1 MTTTIAGE
9 IQYDIAAV
17 KKRILRNLVDEADN
31 EIKDTQFEVYRN
43 YGVALN
49 PLTELPQRQP
59 KIPFWTVVTD
69 LFESDQAV
77 PCMIPV
83 GLCWGDA
90 SYNRADEINWSQI
103 NTNIEY
109 SQGYS
114 YDAAAYIDVVYD
126 PETGRFIVKKGQ
138 HRVIM
143 AFLCLGEDACVAAN
157 VKLVDDDYTE
167 EQQITA
173 EAYEHHVDA
182 QKVARQKA
190 HQAGRSAFVSGDEDD
205 IKYTNFILSHGIGVK
220 GKMHLFP
227 QLAHFS
233 RVCDTPW
240 AVKSA
245 MQMDEKYEPNKEYT
259 SMALHMLNKYL
270 PANDK
275 VIGGKAIKA
284 VTQFLHLFED
294 KIKSTAVKNNT
305 TFELFV
311 DEIFKYMWHQRKT
324 KSAAWLKGSQAFRG
338 ENVIIPLARL
348 IKFTNAYCQE
358 SNITL
363 PDGRKNEDSVWCST
377 DEKFWCDF
385 LTKSTPKELHGSVNA
400 IVSEC

>member
-1 MTTTIAGE
+1 MFAE
-9 IQYDIAAV
+9 QIQQERIVAV
-17 KKRILRNLVDEADN
+17 KKRILRNLVDEASN
-31 EIKDTQFEVYRN
+31 EIKETQLEVYRN

-49 PLTELPQRQP
+49 PLTKLPQQQP
-59 KIPFWTVVTD
+59 KIPFWTAMIE
-69 LFESDQAV
+69 LFEPNQAV

-83 GLCWGDA
+83 GLCWGYA

-109 SQGYS
+109 SKGYS

-126 PETGRFIVKKGQ
+126 PNTGRFIVKKGQ

-143 AFLCLGEDACVAAN
+143 AYLCLGEDARIAAN
-157 VKLVDDDYTE
+157 VKLLNESFTE
-167 EQQITA
+167 EEQITA

-190 HQAGRSAFVSGDEDD
+190 HQAGRSAFVSGDEED
-205 IKYTNFILSHGIGVK
+205 ILYTNFILSHGIGVK

-227 QLAHFS
+227 QFNHFS
-233 RVCDTPW
+233 RDCDTPW

-245 MQMDEKYEPNKEYT
+245 MQINTEYT
-259 SMALHMLNKYL
+259 SMALHLLNKYL
-270 PANDK
+270 PTSDK
-275 VIGGKAIKA
+275 VIGGKAIKS
-284 VTQFLHLFED
+284 VTQFLTLFAD
-294 KIKSTAVKNNT
+294 KINKTANENDT
-305 TFELFV
+305 TFENFI
-311 DEIFKYMWHQRKT
+311 DEVFKYMWHQRKT
-324 KSAAWLKGSQAFRG
+324 KSSSWLKGSQAFRG

-348 IKFTNAYCQE
+348 IKFTNSYAQE
-358 SNITL
+358 SNIRL

-385 LTKSTPKELHGSVNA
+385 LNNSTPKELHGSVNA
-400 IVSEC
+400 IASEC

>member
-1 MTTTIAGE
+1 MTTMFAE
-9 IQYDIAAV
+9 QIQQERIVAV
-17 KKRILRNLVDEADN
+17 KKRILRNLVDEAGN
-31 EIKDTQFEVYRN
+31 EIKETQLEVYRN

-49 PLTELPQRQP
+49 PLTKLPQQQP
-59 KIPFWTVVTD
+59 KIPFWTAMIE
-69 LFESDQAV
+69 LFEPNQAV

-90 SYNRADEINWSQI
+90 SYNRVDEINWSQI

-109 SQGYS
+109 SKGYS

-126 PETGRFIVKKGQ
+126 PNTGRFIVKKGQ

-143 AFLCLGEDACVAAN
+143 AYLCLGEDARIAAN
-157 VKLVDDDYTE
+157 VKLLNESFTE
-167 EQQITA
+167 EEQITA

-190 HQAGRSAFVSGDEDD
+190 HQAGRSAFVSGDEED
-205 IKYTNFILSHGIGVK
+205 ILYTNFILSHGIGVK

-227 QLAHFS
+227 QFNHFS
-233 RVCDTPW
+233 RDCDTPW

-245 MQMDEKYEPNKEYT
+245 MQINTEYT
-259 SMALHMLNKYL
+259 SMALHLLNKYL
-270 PANDK
+270 PTSDK
-275 VIGGKAIKA
+275 VIGGKAIKS
-284 VTQFLHLFED
+284 VTQFLTLFAD
-294 KIKSTAVKNNT
+294 KINKTANENDT
-305 TFELFV
+305 TFENFI
-311 DEIFKYMWHQRKT
+311 DEVFKYMWHQRKT
-324 KSAAWLKGSQAFRG
+324 KSSSWLKGSQAFRG

-348 IKFTNAYCQE
+348 IKFTNSYAQE
-358 SNITL
+358 SNIRL

-385 LTKSTPKELHGSVNA
+385 LNNSTPKELHGSVNA
-400 IVSEC
+400 IASEC

>member
-1 MTTTIAGE
+1 MTTMFAE
-9 IQYDIAAV
+9 QIQQERIVAV
-17 KKRILRNLVDEADN
+17 KKRILRNLVDEAGN
-31 EIKDTQFEVYRN
+31 EIKETQLEVYRN

-49 PLTELPQRQP
+49 PLTKLPQQQP
-59 KIPFWTVVTD
+59 KIPFWTAMIE
-69 LFESDQAV
+69 LFEPNQAV

-83 GLCWGDA
+83 SLCWGDA

-109 SQGYS
+109 SKGYS

-126 PETGRFIVKKGQ
+126 PNTGRFIVKKGQ

-143 AFLCLGEDACVAAN
+143 AYLCLGEDAHITAN
-157 VKLVDDDYTE
+157 VKLLDESFTE
-167 EQQITA
+167 EEQITA

-190 HQAGRSAFVSGDEDD
+190 HQAGRSAFVSGDEED
-205 IKYTNFILSHGIGVK
+205 ILYTNFILSHGIGVK

-227 QLAHFS
+227 QFNHFS
-233 RVCDTPW
+233 RDCDTPW

-245 MQMDEKYEPNKEYT
+245 MQINTEYT
-259 SMALHMLNKYL
+259 SMALHLLNKYL
-270 PANDK
+270 PTSDK
-275 VIGGKAIKA
+275 VIGGKAIKS
-284 VTQFLHLFED
+284 VTQFLTLFAD
-294 KIKSTAVKNNT
+294 KINKTANENDT
-305 TFELFV
+305 TFENFI
-311 DEIFKYMWHQRKT
+311 DEVFKYMWHQRKT
-324 KSAAWLKGSQAFRG
+324 KSSSWLKGSQAFRG

-348 IKFTNAYCQE
+348 IKFTNSYAQE
-358 SNITL
+358 SNIRL

-385 LTKSTPKELHGSVNA
+385 LNNSTPKELHGSVNA
-400 IVSEC
+400 IASEC

>member
-1 MTTTIAGE
+1 MNTTLVEE
-9 IQYDIAAV
+9 IQQDTIVAV
-17 KKRILRNLVDEADN
+17 KKRILINLVEEADK
-31 EIKDTQFEVYRN
+31 EIKQSQLETYSN

-49 PLTELPQRQP
+49 PLTSLPQQP
-59 KIPFWTVVTD
+59 PKVPFWTRVVD
-69 LFESDQAV
+69 MFETNQSV

-83 GLCWGDA
+83 GSCFGDA

-109 SQGYS
+109 SKGYS
-114 YDAAAYIDVVYD
+114 HDAAAYIDVVYD
-126 PETGRFIVKKGQ
+126 PSSSRFIVKKGQ

-143 AFLCLGEDACVAAN
+143 AYVCLGIDAQVAAN
-157 VKLVDDDYTE
+157 VKLLDKTFTE
-167 EQQITA
+167 EDQITA

-190 HQAGRSAFVSGDEDD
+190 HQAGRSAFVSGDEED

-227 QLAHFS
+227 QLSHFS

-245 MQMDEKYEPNKEYT
+245 MQIDEKHT
-259 SMALHMLNKYL
+259 SMALKVLNTYL

-275 VIGGKAIKA
+275 VIGGKAIKS
-284 VTQFLHLFED
+284 VTQFLTLFGD
-294 KIKSTAVKNNT
+294 KIEKTAANNDT

-311 DEIFKYMWHQRKT
+311 DEVFKYMWYQRKT
-324 KSAAWLKGSQAFRG
+324 KSTSWLKGSQAFRG

-348 IKFTNAYCQE
+348 IKFTNSYCQE
-358 SNITL
+358 NNIRL
-363 PDGRKNEDSVWCST
+363 PDGRKNDDSVWCST
-377 DEKFWCDF
+377 DEKIWCDF
-385 LTKSTPKELHGSVNA
+385 LNKNTPKELHGSVNA

>member
-1 MTTTIAGE
+1 MTTVFAETVRHDTIV
-9 IQYDIAAV
+9 AV
-17 KKRILRNLVDEADN
+17 KKRSLRNLVDEAGN
-31 EIKDTQFEVYRN
+31 EIKETQLEVYRN

-49 PLTELPQRQP
+49 PLTNLPQQP
-59 KIPFWTVVTD
+59 PRIPFWTSVVE
-69 LFESDQAV
+69 LFDPNQAV

-83 GLCWGDA
+83 VLCWGDA

-114 YDAAAYIDVVYD
+114 YDASAYIDVVYCRK
-126 PETGRFIVKKGQ
+126 TGRFIVKKGQ

-143 AFLCLGEDACVAAN
+143 AFLCLGEDAVIAAN
-157 VKLVDDDYTE
+157 VKLVDDAYSE
-167 EQQITA
+167 EEQITA

-190 HQAGRSAFVSGDEDD
+190 HQAGRSAFVSGDEED
-205 IKYTNFILSHGIGVK
+205 ILYTNFILSHGIGVK

-227 QLAHFS
+227 QFSHFN
-233 RVCDTPW
+233 RDCDTPW

-245 MQMDEKYEPNKEYT
+245 MQINEDYT
-259 SMALHMLNKYL
+259 SMSLHLLTKYL
-270 PANDK
+270 PISDK
-275 VIGGKAIKA
+275 VIGGKAIKS
-284 VTQFLHLFED
+284 VTQFLTLFSD
-294 KIKSTAVKNNT
+294 KIQKTADQNDV
-305 TFELFV
+305 TFENFV
-311 DEIFKYMWHQRKT
+311 DEVFKYMWHQRKT
-324 KSAAWLKGSQAFRG
+324 KSSSWLKGSQAFRG

-358 SNITL
+358 SNIKL
-363 PDGRKNEDSVWCST
+363 PDGRKNDDSVWCST

-385 LTKSTPKELHGSVNA
+385 LNKTTPKELHGSVNA

>member
-1 MTTTIAGE
+1 MTTMFAEE
-9 IQYDIAAV
+9 IRQDRIVAV
-17 KKRILRNLVDEADN
+17 KKRILRNLVDEAGN
-31 EIKDTQFEVYRN
+31 EVKETQLEVYRN
-43 YGVALN
+43 YAEALN
-49 PLTELPQRQP
+49 PLTNYPQRQP
-59 KIPFWTVVTD
+59 KVPFWTFVSSE
-69 LFESDQAV
+69 FEPEQAV
-77 PCMIPV
+77 PCLIPV
-83 GLCWGDA
+83 VLCWGDA

-109 SQGYS
+109 SKGFS

-126 PETGRFIVKKGQ
+126 PKTGRFIVKKGQ

-143 AFLCLGEDACVAAN
+143 AYLCLGEDACIAAN
-157 VKLVDDDYTE
+157 VKLLDENFTE
-167 EQQITA
+167 EEQITA

-190 HQAGRSAFVSGDEDD
+190 HQAGRSAFVSGDEED

-227 QLAHFS
+227 QFKHFK
-233 RVCDTPW
+233 RDCDTPW

-245 MQMDEKYEPNKEYT
+245 MQINEEYT
-259 SMALHMLNKYL
+259 SMSLHLLNQYL
-270 PANDK
+270 PSSDK

-284 VTQFLHLFED
+284 VTQFLKLFSD
-294 KIKSTAVKNNT
+294 KINKTAIENNT
-305 TFELFV
+305 TFEDFI
-311 DEIFKYMWHQRKT
+311 DEVFKYMWHQRKT
-324 KSAAWLKGSQAFRG
+324 KSSSWLKGSQAFRG

-358 SNITL
+358 SNIRL

-385 LTKSTPKELHGSVNA
+385 LNNTTPKELHGSVNA

>member
-1 MTTTIAGE
+1 MTTVFAEAVRHDTIV
-9 IQYDIAAV
+9 AV
-17 KKRILRNLVDEADN
+17 KKRILRNLVDEAGN
-31 EIKDTQFEVYRN
+31 EIKETQLEVYRN

-49 PLTELPQRQP
+49 PLTNLPQQP
-59 KIPFWTVVTD
+59 PRIPFWTSVVE
-69 LFESDQAV
+69 LFDPNQAV

-83 GLCWGDA
+83 VLCWGDA

-114 YDAAAYIDVVYD
+114 YDASAYIDVVYCRK
-126 PETGRFIVKKGQ
+126 TGRFIVKKGQ

-143 AFLCLGEDACVAAN
+143 AFLCLGEDAVIAAN
-157 VKLVDDDYTE
+157 VKLVDDAYSE
-167 EQQITA
+167 EEQITA

-190 HQAGRSAFVSGDEDD
+190 HQAGRSAFVSGDEED
-205 IKYTNFILSHGIGVK
+205 IRYTNFILSHGIGVK

-227 QLAHFS
+227 QFSHFN
-233 RVCDTPW
+233 RDCDTPW

-245 MQMDEKYEPNKEYT
+245 MQINEDYT
-259 SMALHMLNKYL
+259 SMSLHLLTKYL
-270 PANDK
+270 PISDK
-275 VIGGKAIKA
+275 VIGGKAIKS
-284 VTQFLHLFED
+284 VTQFLTLFSD
-294 KIKSTAVKNNT
+294 KIQKTADQNGV
-305 TFELFV
+305 TFENFV
-311 DEIFKYMWHQRKT
+311 DEVFKYMWHQRKT
-324 KSAAWLKGSQAFRG
+324 KSSSWLKGSQAFRG

-358 SNITL
+358 SNIKL
-363 PDGRKNEDSVWCST
+363 PDGRKNDDSVWCST

-385 LTKSTPKELHGSVNA
+385 LNKTTPKELHGSVNA

>member
-1 MTTTIAGE
+1 MTTMFAE
-9 IQYDIAAV
+9 QIQQERIVAV
-17 KKRILRNLVDEADN
+17 KKRILRNLVDEASN
-31 EIKDTQFEVYRN
+31 EIKETQLEVYRN

-49 PLTELPQRQP
+49 SLTKLCQQQP
-59 KIPFWTVVTD
+59 KISFWTAMIE
-69 LFESDQAV
+69 LFEPNQAV

-109 SQGYS
+109 SKGYS

-126 PETGRFIVKKGQ
+126 PNTGRFIVKKGQ

-143 AFLCLGEDACVAAN
+143 AYLCLGEDAHITAN
-157 VKLVDDDYTE
+157 VKLLDESFTE
-167 EQQITA
+167 EEQITA

-190 HQAGRSAFVSGDEDD
+190 HQAGRSAFVSGDEED
-205 IKYTNFILSHGIGVK
+205 ILYTNFILSHGIGVK

-227 QLAHFS
+227 QFNHFS
-233 RVCDTPW
+233 RDCDTPW

-245 MQMDEKYEPNKEYT
+245 MQINTEYT
-259 SMALHMLNKYL
+259 SMALHLLNKYL
-270 PANDK
+270 PTSDK
-275 VIGGKAIKA
+275 VIGGKAIKS
-284 VTQFLHLFED
+284 VTQFLTLF
-294 KIKSTAVKNNT
+294 AVKINKTANENDT
-305 TFELFV
+305 TFENFI
-311 DEIFKYMWHQRKT
+311 DEVFKYMWHQRKT
-324 KSAAWLKGSQAFRG
+324 KSSSWLKGSQAFRG

-348 IKFTNAYCQE
+348 IKFTNSYAQE
-358 SNITL
+358 SNIRL

-385 LTKSTPKELHGSVNA
+385 LNNSTPKELHGSVNA
-400 IVSEC
+400 IASEC

>member
-1 MTTTIAGE
+1 MTTMFAE
-9 IQYDIAAV
+9 QIQQERIVAV
-17 KKRILRNLVDEADN
+17 KKRILRNLVDEASN
-31 EIKDTQFEVYRN
+31 EIKETQLEVYRN

-49 PLTELPQRQP
+49 SLTKLCQQQP
-59 KIPFWTVVTD
+59 KISFWTAMIE
-69 LFESDQAV
+69 LFEPNQAV

-90 SYNRADEINWSQI
+90 SYNRVDEINWSQI

-109 SQGYS
+109 SKGYS

-126 PETGRFIVKKGQ
+126 PNTGRFIVKKGQ

-143 AFLCLGEDACVAAN
+143 AYLCLGEDARIAAN
-157 VKLVDDDYTE
+157 VKLLNESFTE
-167 EQQITA
+167 EEQITA

-190 HQAGRSAFVSGDEDD
+190 HQAGRSAFVSGDEED
-205 IKYTNFILSHGIGVK
+205 ILYTNFILSHGIGVK

-227 QLAHFS
+227 QFNHFS
-233 RVCDTPW
+233 RDCDTPW

-245 MQMDEKYEPNKEYT
+245 MQINTEYT
-259 SMALHMLNKYL
+259 SMALHLLNKYL
-270 PANDK
+270 PTSDK
-275 VIGGKAIKA
+275 VIGGKAIKS
-284 VTQFLHLFED
+284 VTQFLTLFAD
-294 KIKSTAVKNNT
+294 KINKTANENDT
-305 TFELFV
+305 TFENFI
-311 DEIFKYMWHQRKT
+311 DEVFKYMWHQRKT
-324 KSAAWLKGSQAFRG
+324 KSSSWLKGSQAFRG

-348 IKFTNAYCQE
+348 IKFTNSYAQE
-358 SNITL
+358 SNIRL

-385 LTKSTPKELHGSVNA
+385 LNNSTPKELHGSVNA
-400 IVSEC
+400 IASEC

>member
-1 MTTTIAGE
+1 MTTVFAEAVRHDTIV
-9 IQYDIAAV
+9 AV
-17 KKRILRNLVDEADN
+17 KKRILRNLVDEAGN
-31 EIKDTQFEVYRN
+31 EIKETQLEVYRN

-49 PLTELPQRQP
+49 PLTNLPQQP
-59 KIPFWTVVTD
+59 PRIPFWTSVVE
-69 LFESDQAV
+69 LFDPNQAV

-83 GLCWGDA
+83 VLCWGDA

-114 YDAAAYIDVVYD
+114 YDASAYIDVVYCRK
-126 PETGRFIVKKGQ
+126 TGRFIVKKGQ

-143 AFLCLGEDACVAAN
+143 AFLCLGEDAVIAAN
-157 VKLVDDDYTE
+157 VKLVDDAYSE
-167 EQQITA
+167 EEQITA

-190 HQAGRSAFVSGDEDD
+190 HQAGRSAFVSGDEED
-205 IKYTNFILSHGIGVK
+205 ILYTNFILSHGIGVK

-227 QLAHFS
+227 QFSHFN
-233 RVCDTPW
+233 RDCDTPW

-245 MQMDEKYEPNKEYT
+245 MQISEEYT
-259 SMALHMLNKYL
+259 SMSLHLLTKYL
-270 PANDK
+270 PISDK
-275 VIGGKAIKA
+275 VIGGKAIKS
-284 VTQFLHLFED
+284 VTQFLTLFSD
-294 KIKSTAVKNNT
+294 KIQKTADQNGV
-305 TFELFV
+305 TFENFV
-311 DEIFKYMWHQRKT
+311 DEVFKYMWHQRKT
-324 KSAAWLKGSQAFRG
+324 KSSSWLKGSQAFRG

-358 SNITL
+358 SNIKL
-363 PDGRKNEDSVWCST
+363 PDGRKNDDSVWCST

-385 LTKSTPKELHGSVNA
+385 LNKTTPKELHGSVNA

>member
-1 MTTTIAGE
+1 MTTMFAE
-9 IQYDIAAV
+9 QIQQERIVAV
-17 KKRILRNLVDEADN
+17 KKRILRNLVDEAGN
-31 EIKDTQFEVYRN
+31 EIKETQLEVYRN

-49 PLTELPQRQP
+49 SLTKLPQQQP
-59 KIPFWTVVTD
+59 KIPFWTAMIE
-69 LFESDQAV
+69 LFEPNQAV

-109 SQGYS
+109 SKGYS

-126 PETGRFIVKKGQ
+126 PNTGRFIVKKGQ

-143 AFLCLGEDACVAAN
+143 AYLCLGEDAHITAN
-157 VKLVDDDYTE
+157 VKLLDESFTE
-167 EQQITA
+167 EEQITA

-190 HQAGRSAFVSGDEDD
+190 HQAGRSAFVSGDEED
-205 IKYTNFILSHGIGVK
+205 ILYTNFILSHGIGVK

-227 QLAHFS
+227 QFNHFS
-233 RVCDTPW
+233 RDCDTPW

-245 MQMDEKYEPNKEYT
+245 MQINTEYT
-259 SMALHMLNKYL
+259 SMALHLLNKYL
-270 PANDK
+270 PTSDK
-275 VIGGKAIKA
+275 VIGGKAIKS
-284 VTQFLHLFED
+284 VTQFLTLFAD
-294 KIKSTAVKNNT
+294 KINKTANENDT
-305 TFELFV
+305 TFENFI
-311 DEIFKYMWHQRKT
+311 DEVFKYMWHQRKT
-324 KSAAWLKGSQAFRG
+324 KSSSWLKGSQAFRG

-348 IKFTNAYCQE
+348 IKFTNSYAQE
-358 SNITL
+358 SNIRL

-385 LTKSTPKELHGSVNA
+385 LNNSTPKELHGSVNA
-400 IVSEC
+400 IASEC

>member
-1 MTTTIAGE
+1 MFAE
-9 IQYDIAAV
+9 QIQQERIVAV
-17 KKRILRNLVDEADN
+17 KKRILRNLVDEAGN
-31 EIKDTQFEVYRN
+31 EIKETQLEVYRN

-49 PLTELPQRQP
+49 PLTKLPQQQP
-59 KIPFWTVVTD
+59 KIPFWTAMIE
-69 LFESDQAV
+69 LFEPNQAV

-109 SQGYS
+109 SKGYS

-126 PETGRFIVKKGQ
+126 PNTGRFIVKKGH

-143 AFLCLGEDACVAAN
+143 AYLCLGEDAHITAN
-157 VKLVDDDYTE
+157 VKLLDESFTE
-167 EQQITA
+167 EEQITA

-190 HQAGRSAFVSGDEDD
+190 HQAGRSAFVSGDEED
-205 IKYTNFILSHGIGVK
+205 ILYTNFILSHGIGVK

-227 QLAHFS
+227 QFNHFS
-233 RVCDTPW
+233 RDCDTPW

-245 MQMDEKYEPNKEYT
+245 MQINTEYT
-259 SMALHMLNKYL
+259 SMALHLLNKYL
-270 PANDK
+270 PTSDK
-275 VIGGKAIKA
+275 VIGGKAIKS
-284 VTQFLHLFED
+284 VTQFLTLFAD
-294 KIKSTAVKNNT
+294 KINKTANENDT
-305 TFELFV
+305 TFENFI
-311 DEIFKYMWHQRKT
+311 DEVFKYMWHQRKT
-324 KSAAWLKGSQAFRG
+324 KSSSWLKGSQAFRG

-348 IKFTNAYCQE
+348 IKFTNSYAQE
-358 SNITL
+358 SNIRL

-385 LTKSTPKELHGSVNA
+385 LNNNTPKELHGSVNA
-400 IVSEC
+400 IASEC

>member
-1 MTTTIAGE
+1 MTTVFAEAVRHDTIV
-9 IQYDIAAV
+9 AV
-17 KKRILRNLVDEADN
+17 KKRILRNLVDEAGN
-31 EIKDTQFEVYRN
+31 EIKETQLEVYRN

-49 PLTELPQRQP
+49 PLTNLPQQP
-59 KIPFWTVVTD
+59 PRIPFWTSVVE
-69 LFESDQAV
+69 LFDPNQAV

-83 GLCWGDA
+83 FLCWGDA

-114 YDAAAYIDVVYD
+114 YDASAYIDVVYCRK
-126 PETGRFIVKKGQ
+126 TGRFIVKKGQ

-143 AFLCLGEDACVAAN
+143 AFLCLGEDAVIAAN
-157 VKLVDDDYTE
+157 VKLVDDAYSE
-167 EQQITA
+167 EEQITA

-190 HQAGRSAFVSGDEDD
+190 HQAGRSAFVSGDEED
-205 IKYTNFILSHGIGVK
+205 ILYTNFILSHGIGVK

-227 QLAHFS
+227 QFSHFN
-233 RVCDTPW
+233 RDCDTPW

-245 MQMDEKYEPNKEYT
+245 MQISEEYT
-259 SMALHMLNKYL
+259 SMSLHLLSKYL
-270 PANDK
+270 PISDK
-275 VIGGKAIKA
+275 VIGGKAIKS
-284 VTQFLHLFED
+284 VTQFLTLFSD
-294 KIKSTAVKNNT
+294 KIQKTADQNGF
-305 TFELFV
+305 TFENFV
-311 DEIFKYMWHQRKT
+311 DEVFKYMWHQRKT
-324 KSAAWLKGSQAFRG
+324 KSSSWLKGSQAFRG

-358 SNITL
+358 SNIKL
-363 PDGRKNEDSVWCST
+363 PDGRKNDDSVWCST

-385 LTKSTPKELHGSVNA
+385 LNKTTPKELHGSVNA

>member
-1 MTTTIAGE
+1 MFAE
-9 IQYDIAAV
+9 QIQQERIVAV
-17 KKRILRNLVDEADN
+17 KKRILRNLVDEASN
-31 EIKDTQFEVYRN
+31 EIKETQLEVYRN

-49 PLTELPQRQP
+49 SLTKLCQQQP
-59 KIPFWTVVTD
+59 KISFWTAMIE
-69 LFESDQAV
+69 LFEPNQAV

-90 SYNRADEINWSQI
+90 SYNRVDEINWSQI

-109 SQGYS
+109 SKGYS

-126 PETGRFIVKKGQ
+126 PNTGRFIVKKGQ

-143 AFLCLGEDACVAAN
+143 AYLCLGEDAHITAN
-157 VKLVDDDYTE
+157 VKLLDESFTE
-167 EQQITA
+167 EEQITA

-190 HQAGRSAFVSGDEDD
+190 HQAGRSAFVSGDEED
-205 IKYTNFILSHGIGVK
+205 ILYTNFILSHGIGVK

-227 QLAHFS
+227 QFNHFS
-233 RVCDTPW
+233 RDCDTPW

-245 MQMDEKYEPNKEYT
+245 MQINTEYT
-259 SMALHMLNKYL
+259 SMALHLLNKYL
-270 PANDK
+270 PTSDK
-275 VIGGKAIKA
+275 VIGGKAIKS
-284 VTQFLHLFED
+284 VTQFLTLF
-294 KIKSTAVKNNT
+294 AVKINKTANENDT
-305 TFELFV
+305 TFENFI
-311 DEIFKYMWHQRKT
+311 DEVFKYMWHQRKT
-324 KSAAWLKGSQAFRG
+324 KSSSWLKGSQAFRG

-348 IKFTNAYCQE
+348 IKFTNSYAQE
-358 SNITL
+358 SNIRL

-385 LTKSTPKELHGSVNA
+385 LNNSTPKELHGSVNA
-400 IVSEC
+400 IASEC

>member
-1 MTTTIAGE
+1 MTTVFAEAVRHDTIV
-9 IQYDIAAV
+9 AV
-17 KKRILRNLVDEADN
+17 KKRILRNLVDEAGN
-31 EIKDTQFEVYRN
+31 EIKETQLEVYRN

-49 PLTELPQRQP
+49 PLTNLPQQP
-59 KIPFWTVVTD
+59 PRIPFWTSVVE
-69 LFESDQAV
+69 LFDPNQAV

-83 GLCWGDA
+83 VLCWGDA

-114 YDAAAYIDVVYD
+114 YDASAYIDVVYCRK
-126 PETGRFIVKKGQ
+126 TGRFIVKKGQ

-143 AFLCLGEDACVAAN
+143 AFLCLGEDAVIAAN
-157 VKLVDDDYTE
+157 VKLVDDAYSE
-167 EQQITA
+167 EEQITA

-190 HQAGRSAFVSGDEDD
+190 HQAGRSAFVSGDEED
-205 IKYTNFILSHGIGVK
+205 ILYTNFILSHGIGVK

-227 QLAHFS
+227 QFSHFN
-233 RVCDTPW
+233 RDCDTPW

-245 MQMDEKYEPNKEYT
+245 MQINEDYT
-259 SMALHMLNKYL
+259 SMSLHLLTKYL
-270 PANDK
+270 PISDK
-275 VIGGKAIKA
+275 VIGGKAIKS
-284 VTQFLHLFED
+284 VTQFLTLFSD
-294 KIKSTAVKNNT
+294 KIQKTADQNGV
-305 TFELFV
+305 TFENFV
-311 DEIFKYMWHQRKT
+311 DEVFKYMWHQRKT
-324 KSAAWLKGSQAFRG
+324 KSSSWLKGSQAFRG

-358 SNITL
+358 SNIKL
-363 PDGRKNEDSVWCST
+363 PDGRKNDDSVWCST

-385 LTKSTPKELHGSVNA
+385 LNKTTPKELHGSVNA

>member
-1 MTTTIAGE
+1 MTTTTAGR

-17 KKRILRNLVDEADN
+17 KKRILRNLVDEAGN
-31 EIKDTQFEVYRN
+31 EIKDKQLEVYRN

-49 PLTELPQRQP
+49 PLTGLPQRQP
-59 KIPFWTVVTD
+59 KIPFWTAVTD

-77 PCMIPV
+77 PCMIPAV
-83 GLCWGDA
+83 LCWGDA

-114 YDAAAYIDVVYD
+114 YDAAAYIDVVYNIR
-126 PETGRFIVKKGQ
+126 TGRFIVKKGQ

-143 AFLCLGEDACVAAN
+143 AFLCLGEDAVIAAN
-157 VKLVDDDYTE
+157 VKLVDEEYTE

-190 HQAGRSAFVSGDEDD
+190 HQAGRSAFVAGDEDD

-227 QLAHFS
+227 QLAHFT

-245 MQMDEKYEPNKEYT
+245 MQINENYT
-259 SMALHMLNKYL
+259 SLALQMLNKYL

-275 VIGGKAIKA
+275 VIGGKAVKS
-284 VTQFLHLFED
+284 VTQFLHLFKD
-294 KIKSTAVKNNT
+294 KIESTAIKNNT

-311 DEIFKYMWHQRKT
+311 DEVFKYMWHQRKT
-324 KSAAWLKGSQAFRG
+324 KSSAWLKGSQAFRG

-358 SNITL
+358 SNIIL
-363 PDGRKNEDSVWCST
+363 PDGRKNEDSAWCST
-377 DEKFWCDF
+377 AEQFWCEF

>member
-1 MTTTIAGE
+1 MFAE
-9 IQYDIAAV
+9 QIQQERIVAV
-17 KKRILRNLVDEADN
+17 KKRILRNLVDEASN
-31 EIKDTQFEVYRN
+31 EIKETQLEVYRN

-49 PLTELPQRQP
+49 PLTKLPQQQP
-59 KIPFWTVVTD
+59 KIPFWTAMIE
-69 LFESDQAV
+69 LFEPNQAV

-90 SYNRADEINWSQI
+90 SYNRVDEINWSQI

-109 SQGYS
+109 SKGYS

-126 PETGRFIVKKGQ
+126 PNTGRFIVKKGQ

-143 AFLCLGEDACVAAN
+143 AYLCLGEDAHITAN
-157 VKLVDDDYTE
+157 VKLLDESFTE
-167 EQQITA
+167 EEQITA

-190 HQAGRSAFVSGDEDD
+190 HQAGRSAFVSGDEED
-205 IKYTNFILSHGIGVK
+205 ILYTNFILSHGIGVK

-227 QLAHFS
+227 QFNHFS
-233 RVCDTPW
+233 RDCDTPW

-245 MQMDEKYEPNKEYT
+245 MQINTEYT
-259 SMALHMLNKYL
+259 SMALHLLNKYL
-270 PANDK
+270 PTSDK
-275 VIGGKAIKA
+275 VIGGKAIKS
-284 VTQFLHLFED
+284 VTQFLTLFAD
-294 KIKSTAVKNNT
+294 KINKTANENDT
-305 TFELFV
+305 TFENFI
-311 DEIFKYMWHQRKT
+311 DEVFKYMWHQRKT
-324 KSAAWLKGSQAFRG
+324 KSSSWLKGSQAFRG

-348 IKFTNAYCQE
+348 IKFTNSYAQE
-358 SNITL
+358 SNIRL

-385 LTKSTPKELHGSVNA
+385 LNNSTPKELHGSVNA
-400 IVSEC
+400 IASEC

>member
-1 MTTTIAGE
+1 MTTVFAEAVRHDTIV
-9 IQYDIAAV
+9 AV
-17 KKRILRNLVDEADN
+17 KKRILRNLVDEAGN
-31 EIKDTQFEVYRN
+31 EIKETQLKVYRN

-49 PLTELPQRQP
+49 PLTNLPQQP
-59 KIPFWTVVTD
+59 PRIPFWTSVVE
-69 LFESDQAV
+69 LFDPNQAV

-83 GLCWGDA
+83 FLCWGDA

-114 YDAAAYIDVVYD
+114 YDASAYIDVVYCRK
-126 PETGRFIVKKGQ
+126 TGRFIVKKGQ

-143 AFLCLGEDACVAAN
+143 AFLCLGEDAVIAAN
-157 VKLVDDDYTE
+157 VKLVDDAYSE
-167 EQQITA
+167 EEQITA

-190 HQAGRSAFVSGDEDD
+190 HQAGRSAFVSGDEED
-205 IKYTNFILSHGIGVK
+205 ILYTNFILSHGIGVK

-227 QLAHFS
+227 QFSHFN
-233 RVCDTPW
+233 RDCDTPW

-245 MQMDEKYEPNKEYT
+245 MQISEEYT
-259 SMALHMLNKYL
+259 SMSLHLLSKYL
-270 PANDK
+270 PISDK
-275 VIGGKAIKA
+275 VIGGKAIKS
-284 VTQFLHLFED
+284 VTQFLTLFSD
-294 KIKSTAVKNNT
+294 KIQKTADQNGF
-305 TFELFV
+305 TFENFV
-311 DEIFKYMWHQRKT
+311 DEVFKYMWHQRKT
-324 KSAAWLKGSQAFRG
+324 KSSSWLKGSQAFRG

-358 SNITL
+358 SNIKL
-363 PDGRKNEDSVWCST
+363 PDGRKNDDSVWCST

-385 LTKSTPKELHGSVNA
+385 LNKTTPKELHGSVNA

>member
-1 MTTTIAGE
+1 MTTMFAE
-9 IQYDIAAV
+9 QIQQERIVAV
-17 KKRILRNLVDEADN
+17 KKRILRNLVDEAGN
-31 EIKDTQFEVYRN
+31 EIKETQLEVYRN

-49 PLTELPQRQP
+49 PLTKLCQQQP
-59 KIPFWTVVTD
+59 KISFWTAMIE
-69 LFESDQAV
+69 LFESNQAV

-90 SYNRADEINWSQI
+90 SYNRVDEINWSQI

-109 SQGYS
+109 SKGYS

-126 PETGRFIVKKGQ
+126 PNTGRFIVKKGQ

-143 AFLCLGEDACVAAN
+143 AYLCLGEDAHITAN
-157 VKLVDDDYTE
+157 VKLLDESFTE
-167 EQQITA
+167 EEQITA

-190 HQAGRSAFVSGDEDD
+190 HQAGRSAFVSGDEED
-205 IKYTNFILSHGIGVK
+205 ILYTNFILSHGIGVK

-227 QLAHFS
+227 QFNHFS
-233 RVCDTPW
+233 RDCDTPW

-245 MQMDEKYEPNKEYT
+245 MQINTEYT
-259 SMALHMLNKYL
+259 SMALHLLNKYL
-270 PANDK
+270 PTSDK
-275 VIGGKAIKA
+275 VIGGKAIKS
-284 VTQFLHLFED
+284 VTQFLTLFAD
-294 KIKSTAVKNNT
+294 KIDKTANENDT
-305 TFELFV
+305 TFENFI
-311 DEIFKYMWHQRKT
+311 DEVFKYMWHQRKT
-324 KSAAWLKGSQAFRG
+324 KSSSWLKGSQAFRG

-348 IKFTNAYCQE
+348 IKFTNSYAQE
-358 SNITL
+358 SNIRL

-385 LTKSTPKELHGSVNA
+385 LNNSTPKELHGSVNA
-400 IVSEC
+400 IASEC

>member
-1 MTTTIAGE
+1 MTTMFAE
-9 IQYDIAAV
+9 QIQQERIVAV
-17 KKRILRNLVDEADN
+17 KKRILRNLVDEAGN
-31 EIKDTQFEVYRN
+31 EIKETQLEVYRN

-49 PLTELPQRQP
+49 PLTKLQQQQP
-59 KIPFWTVVTD
+59 KIPFWTAMIE
-69 LFESDQAV
+69 LFEPNQAV

-90 SYNRADEINWSQI
+90 SYNRVDEINWSQI

-109 SQGYS
+109 SKGYS

-126 PETGRFIVKKGQ
+126 PNTGRFIVKKGQ

-143 AFLCLGEDACVAAN
+143 AYLCLGEDAHITAN
-157 VKLVDDDYTE
+157 VKLLDESFTE
-167 EQQITA
+167 EEQITA

-190 HQAGRSAFVSGDEDD
+190 HQAGRSAFVSGDEED
-205 IKYTNFILSHGIGVK
+205 ILYTNFILSHGIGVK

-227 QLAHFS
+227 QFNHFS
-233 RVCDTPW
+233 RDCDTPW

-245 MQMDEKYEPNKEYT
+245 MQINTEYT
-259 SMALHMLNKYL
+259 SMALHLLNKYL
-270 PANDK
+270 PTSDK
-275 VIGGKAIKA
+275 VIGGKAIKS
-284 VTQFLHLFED
+284 VTQFLTLF
-294 KIKSTAVKNNT
+294 AVKINKTANENDT
-305 TFELFV
+305 TFENFI
-311 DEIFKYMWHQRKT
+311 DEVFKYMWHQRKT
-324 KSAAWLKGSQAFRG
+324 KSSSWLKGSQAFRG

-348 IKFTNAYCQE
+348 IKFTNSYAQE
-358 SNITL
+358 SNIRL

-385 LTKSTPKELHGSVNA
+385 LNNSTPKELHGSVNA
-400 IVSEC
+400 IASEC

>member
-1 MTTTIAGE
+1 MTTMFAE
-9 IQYDIAAV
+9 QIQQERIVAV
-17 KKRILRNLVDEADN
+17 KKRILRNLVDEASN
-31 EIKDTQFEVYRN
+31 EIKETQLEVYRN

-49 PLTELPQRQP
+49 SLTKLCQQQP
-59 KIPFWTVVTD
+59 KISFWTAMIE
-69 LFESDQAV
+69 LFEPNQAV

-90 SYNRADEINWSQI
+90 SYNRVDEINWSQI

-109 SQGYS
+109 SKGYS

-126 PETGRFIVKKGQ
+126 PNTGRFIVKKGQ

-143 AFLCLGEDACVAAN
+143 AYLCLGEDAHITAN
-157 VKLVDDDYTE
+157 VKLLDESFTE
-167 EQQITA
+167 EEQITA

-190 HQAGRSAFVSGDEDD
+190 HQAGRSAFVSGDEED
-205 IKYTNFILSHGIGVK
+205 ILYTNFILSHGIGVK

-227 QLAHFS
+227 QFNHFS
-233 RVCDTPW
+233 RDCDTPW

-245 MQMDEKYEPNKEYT
+245 MQINTEYT
-259 SMALHMLNKYL
+259 SMALHLLNKYL
-270 PANDK
+270 PTSDK
-275 VIGGKAIKA
+275 VIGGKAIKS
-284 VTQFLHLFED
+284 VTQFLTLFAD
-294 KIKSTAVKNNT
+294 KINKTANENDT
-305 TFELFV
+305 TFENFIYEV
-311 DEIFKYMWHQRKT
+311 FKYMWHQRKT
-324 KSAAWLKGSQAFRG
+324 KSSSWLKGSQAFRG

-348 IKFTNAYCQE
+348 IKFTNSYAQE
-358 SNITL
+358 SNIRL

-385 LTKSTPKELHGSVNA
+385 LNNSTPKELHGSVNA
-400 IVSEC
+400 IASEC

>member
-1 MTTTIAGE
+1 MTTMFAE
-9 IQYDIAAV
+9 QIQQERIVAV
-17 KKRILRNLVDEADN
+17 KKRILRNLVDEAGN
-31 EIKDTQFEVYRN
+31 EIKETQLEVYRN

-49 PLTELPQRQP
+49 PLTKLPQQQP
-59 KIPFWTVVTD
+59 KIPFWTAMIE
-69 LFESDQAV
+69 LFEPNQAV

-109 SQGYS
+109 SKGYS

-126 PETGRFIVKKGQ
+126 PNTGRFIVKKGQ

-143 AFLCLGEDACVAAN
+143 AYLCLGEDAHITAN
-157 VKLVDDDYTE
+157 VKLLDESFTE
-167 EQQITA
+167 EEQITA

-190 HQAGRSAFVSGDEDD
+190 HQAGRSAFVSGDEED
-205 IKYTNFILSHGIGVK
+205 ILYTNFILSHGIGVK

-227 QLAHFS
+227 QFNHFS
-233 RVCDTPW
+233 RDCDTPW

-245 MQMDEKYEPNKEYT
+245 MQINTEYT
-259 SMALHMLNKYL
+259 SMALHLLNKYL
-270 PANDK
+270 PTSDK
-275 VIGGKAIKA
+275 VIGGKAIKS
-284 VTQFLHLFED
+284 VTQFLTLFAD
-294 KIKSTAVKNNT
+294 KINKTANENDT
-305 TFELFV
+305 TFENFI
-311 DEIFKYMWHQRKT
+311 DEVFKYMWHQRKT
-324 KSAAWLKGSQAFRG
+324 KSSSWLKGSQAFRG

-348 IKFTNAYCQE
+348 IKFTNSYAQE
-358 SNITL
+358 SNIRL

-385 LTKSTPKELHGSVNA
+385 LNNSTPKELHGSVNA
-400 IVSEC
+400 IASEC

>member
-1 MTTTIAGE
+1 MTTMFAE
-9 IQYDIAAV
+9 QIQQERIVAV
-17 KKRILRNLVDEADN
+17 KKRILRNLVDEAGN
-31 EIKDTQFEVYRN
+31 EIKETQLEVYRN

-49 PLTELPQRQP
+49 PLTKLCQQQP
-59 KIPFWTVVTD
+59 KIPFWVAMIE
-69 LFESDQAV
+69 LFGPNQAV

-109 SQGYS
+109 SKGYS
-114 YDAAAYIDVVYD
+114 YDASAYIDVVYD
-126 PETGRFIVKKGQ
+126 PNTGRFIVKKGQ

-143 AFLCLGEDACVAAN
+143 AYLCLGEDACIAAN
-157 VKLVDDDYTE
+157 VKLLDESFTE
-167 EQQITA
+167 EEQITA

-190 HQAGRSAFVSGDEDD
+190 HQAGRSAFVSGDEED
-205 IKYTNFILSHGIGVK
+205 ILYTNFILSHGIGVK

-227 QLAHFS
+227 QFNHFS
-233 RVCDTPW
+233 RDCDTPW

-245 MQMDEKYEPNKEYT
+245 MQINTEYT
-259 SMALHMLNKYL
+259 SMALHLLNKYL
-270 PANDK
+270 PTSDK
-275 VIGGKAIKA
+275 VIGGKAIKS
-284 VTQFLHLFED
+284 VTQFLTLFAD
-294 KIKSTAVKNNT
+294 KINKTANENDT
-305 TFELFV
+305 TFENFI
-311 DEIFKYMWHQRKT
+311 DEVFKYMWHQRKT
-324 KSAAWLKGSQAFRG
+324 KSSSWLKGSQAFRG

-348 IKFTNAYCQE
+348 IKFTNSYAQE
-358 SNITL
+358 SNIRL

-385 LTKSTPKELHGSVNA
+385 LNNSTPKELHGSVNA
-400 IVSEC
+400 IASEC

>member
-1 MTTTIAGE
+1 MTTVFAEAVRHDTIV
-9 IQYDIAAV
+9 AV
-17 KKRILRNLVDEADN
+17 KKRILRNLVDEAGN
-31 EIKDTQFEVYRN
+31 EIKETQLEVYRN

-49 PLTELPQRQP
+49 PLTNLPQQP
-59 KIPFWTVVTD
+59 PRIPFWTSVVE
-69 LFESDQAV
+69 LFDSNQAV

-83 GLCWGDA
+83 VLCWGDA

-109 SQGYS
+109 SKGYS
-114 YDAAAYIDVVYD
+114 YDASTYIDVVYCRN
-126 PETGRFIVKKGQ
+126 TGRFIVKKGQ

-143 AFLCLGEDACVAAN
+143 AFLCLGEDAIIAAN
-157 VKLVDDDYTE
+157 VKLVDDAYTE
-167 EQQITA
+167 EEQITA

-190 HQAGRSAFVSGDEDD
+190 HQAGRSAFVSGDEED

-227 QLAHFS
+227 QFNHFN
-233 RVCDTPW
+233 RDCDTPW

-245 MQMDEKYEPNKEYT
+245 MQINEEYT
-259 SMALHMLNKYL
+259 SMSLHLLNKYL
-270 PANDK
+270 PTSDK
-275 VIGGKAIKA
+275 VIGGKAIKS
-284 VTQFLHLFED
+284 VTQFLTLFSD
-294 KIKSTAVKNNT
+294 KIKKTSYQNSV
-305 TFELFV
+305 TFEEFV
-311 DEIFKYMWHQRKT
+311 DEVFKYMWHQRKT
-324 KSAAWLKGSQAFRG
+324 KSSAWLKGSQAFRG

-358 SNITL
+358 SNVKL
-363 PDGRKNEDSVWCST
+363 PDGRKNDDSVWCST
-377 DEKFWCDF
+377 DEKLWCDF
-385 LTKSTPKELHGSVNA
+385 LNKTTPKELHGSVNA

>member
-1 MTTTIAGE
+1 MTTMFAE
-9 IQYDIAAV
+9 QIQQERIVAV
-17 KKRILRNLVDEADN
+17 KKRILRNLVDEAGN
-31 EIKDTQFEVYRN
+31 EIKETQLEVYRN

-49 PLTELPQRQP
+49 SLTKLCQQQP
-59 KIPFWTVVTD
+59 KISFWTAMIE
-69 LFESDQAV
+69 LFEPNQAV

-90 SYNRADEINWSQI
+90 SYNRVDEINWSQI

-109 SQGYS
+109 SKGYS

-126 PETGRFIVKKGQ
+126 PNTGRFIVKKGQ

-143 AFLCLGEDACVAAN
+143 AYLCLGEDAHITAN
-157 VKLVDDDYTE
+157 VKLLDESFTE
-167 EQQITA
+167 EEQITA

-190 HQAGRSAFVSGDEDD
+190 HQAGRSAFVSGDEED
-205 IKYTNFILSHGIGVK
+205 ILYTNFILSHGIGVK

-227 QLAHFS
+227 QFNHFS
-233 RVCDTPW
+233 RDCDTPW

-245 MQMDEKYEPNKEYT
+245 MQINTEYT
-259 SMALHMLNKYL
+259 SMALHLLNKYL
-270 PANDK
+270 PTSDK
-275 VIGGKAIKA
+275 VIGGKAIKS
-284 VTQFLHLFED
+284 VTEFLTLFAD
-294 KIKSTAVKNNT
+294 KINKTANENDT
-305 TFELFV
+305 TFENFI
-311 DEIFKYMWHQRKT
+311 DEVFKYMWHQRKT
-324 KSAAWLKGSQAFRG
+324 KSSSWLKGSQAFRG

-348 IKFTNAYCQE
+348 IKFTNSYAQE
-358 SNITL
+358 SNIRL

-385 LTKSTPKELHGSVNA
+385 LNNSTPKELHGSVNA
-400 IVSEC
+400 IASEC